1 MPKIKKYS
9 YRTENK
15 LKHFISI
22 RKAEK
27 ALETGR
33 QVKIA
38 DVENELA
45 EYCEVSLDTIRL
57 IKRNVNQPSLEVA
70 MKIAEYLNLPVEEI
84 FELKDND

>member
-84 FELKDND
+84 FELKDNE